1 MQVIGQYCN
10 HLQSVNLGWCEN
22 VSVVGVMSLAY
33 GCPDLRSLD
42 LCGCVLITGTSL
54 DELIRGG
61 FCLVE
66 YNTCVIYDVFLE
78 ALSLKFEAL
87 VYYRCQLVESLLFH
101 GLQRGVLF
109 ASNILHLLLLLI
121 L

>member
-22 VSVVGVMSLAY
+22 VSDVGVMSLAY

-66 YNTCVIYDVFLE
+66 YNICVIYDVFME
-78 ALSLKFEAL
+78 ALSMNFEAL
-87 VYYRCQLVESLLFH
+87 VYYRFQLVEFH
-101 GLQRGVLF
+101 WPYKEYC
-109 ASNILHLLLLLI
+109 
-121 L
+121 